1 MPVIEA
7 QAGGRCGVESVSHG
21 SLVAGGASLLRPAV
35 AAGLGVWGRRWG
47 QGSGDRGGKT
57 LVREMK
63 TAATGHICIP
73 WVGGI
78 GPPVRGPASSTG
90 LAVLSWDMVPTDCL
104 SLPLFYNHSFTH
116 VLETQ
121 PELLT

>member
-1 MPVIEA
+1 
-7 QAGGRCGVESVSHG
+7 
-21 SLVAGGASLLRPAV
+21 
-35 AAGLGVWGRRWG
+35 
-47 QGSGDRGGKT
+47 
-57 LVREMK
+57 MK

-78 GPPVRGPASSTG
+78 GPLVRGPASSTG
-90 LAVLSWDMVPTDCL
+90 LAVLSWDMVPNDCL
-104 SLPLFYNHSFTH
+104 SLPLFYSHSFTH